1 MNRIESSSTQSFRA
15 AGTVLV
21 FAALLWLID
30 ALGLAGGSEAPLML
44 AVALAVVGVLM
55 AVFELRERRDR
66 RLGG

>member
-1 MNRIESSSTQSFRA
+1 MKRVKSYRAEDFRG

-30 ALGLAGGSEAPLML
+30 TLGLAGGSEAPLML
-44 AVALAVVGVLM
+44 AVALAVVGALM

-66 RLGG
+66 RLGS